1 MRRPHLH
8 LSCSVLMIC
17 AFLPVFA
24 GAQLEET
31 VRGELGEALDA
42 VYTEAEDEGF
52 AGCVLISRDGEI
64 VLLKGYGLANRETNT
79 PWTPAT
85 VSTIGSITKP
95 FTAMAVLTLAAE
107 KRLHLNDRIGQYFNG
122 VPSDKRHITIHDLLT
137 HSSGL
142 RSDFGGDFDADGTRK
157 IILQRALKSELLWG
171 EDGAGEKYNYSNTGY
186 SLLAMIVEDVAHKPY
201 EQYLREAVLEP
212 AGMHDTGYTLAWDPA
227 RFAQGYYEDK
237 HWGVV
242 AEKHALPDGPAWPL
256 RGNGGLHTTIAD
268 MWKWQQAILENK
280 ILDEEWT
287 EKMMTQHVRE
297 HPTQPFF
304 YGYGFALED
313 LPRMGKSYGHNGGN
327 GIFFA
332 DFRHYL
338 DPETTFIT
346 MSNVAEKPAERY
358 NGKVRRI
365 LFPRD

>member
-1 MRRPHLH
+1 MNRFFRW
-8 LSCSVLMIC
+8 LSSYLFVVAVLASTA
-17 AFLPVFA
+17 AF
-24 GAQLEET
+24 AQLEET
-31 VRGELGEALDA
+31 VRGELGEALHA
-42 VYTEAEDEGF
+42 VYAEAEEDGF
-52 AGCVLISRDGEI
+52 AGCVLIARDGEV
-64 VLLKGYGLANRETNT
+64 VLLKGYGLANREQNT

-95 FTAMAVLTLAAE
+95 FTAMAVLTLAADA
-107 KRLHLNDRIGQYFNG
+107 RLHLDDLIGQYFNG
-122 VPSDKRHITIHDLLT
+122 VPSDKRHITVHHLLT

-142 RSDFGGDFDADGTRK
+142 RSDFGGDFDADGTRAV
-157 IILQRALKSELLWG
+157 IFRRAMQSDLLWG
-171 EDGAGEKYNYSNTGY
+171 TDGAGTRYEYSNTGY
-186 SLLAMIVEDVAHKPY
+186 SLLAMIVEDVARKPY

-212 AGMHDTGYTLAWDPA
+212 AGMDDTGYTLAWDPA

-256 RGNGGLHTTIAD
+256 RGNGGLHTTVAD
-268 MWKWQQAILENK
+268 MWKWHQAILDHK
-280 ILDEEWT
+280 ILDAEWT
-287 EKMMTQHVRE
+287 EKMLTPHVRE

-313 LPRMGKSYGHNGGN
+313 LPREGKSYGHNGGN

-332 DFRHYL
+332 DFRHYFE
-338 DPETTFIT
+338 PETTLIT

-358 NGKVRRI
+358 NGKIRRI